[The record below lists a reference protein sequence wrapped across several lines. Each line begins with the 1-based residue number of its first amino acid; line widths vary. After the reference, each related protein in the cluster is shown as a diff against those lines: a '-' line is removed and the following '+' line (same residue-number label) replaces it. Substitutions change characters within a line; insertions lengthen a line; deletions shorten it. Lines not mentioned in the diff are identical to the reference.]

1 MMKISVIVPIY
12 NVEKQLQRCLESI
25 LKQEESNLEIILVND
40 GSPDNSGEIAK
51 EYASRYPDKVLYFEK
66 ENGGLSDARNF
77 GIKQATGK
85 YLAFVDS
92 DDYITENLF
101 KDLTPYMEENYDM
114 VKFKISVVNEDG
126 SVVNKN
132 YSPIFEKKS
141 GEEAFDILYKTD
153 VMTEVAWGYI
163 YKREFFVNNNFEF
176 AKGLYHE
183 DFGLIP
189 LVLIKA
195 SKVASTDVFG
205 YNYVQTKTS
214 ITRGNEQLRYKR
226 AEDLLKHYDY
236 MLEKIEEYNISKI
249 TKQNMK
255 IYYTNCII
263 LELNN
268 LDNEEQKK
276 YIKQIRKRKMV
287 NNIKAR
293 NLKQFIK
300 KLILTCNI
308 RLYLKLR

>member
-1 MMKISVIVPIY
+1 MVKISVIVPIY
-12 NVEKQLQRCLESI
+12 NVEKQLSRCLESI
-25 LKQEESNLEIILVND
+25 LKQEENDLEIILVND

-51 EYASRYPDKVLYFEK
+51 EYATRYPDKILYFEK

-77 GIKQATGK
+77 GIKHSSGK

-101 KDLTPYMEENYDM
+101 KDLAPYMEADYDM
-114 VKFKISVVNEDG
+114 VKFKISVINEDG
-126 SVVNKN
+126 SVINKN
-132 YSPIFEKKS
+132 YSPIFENKS
-141 GEEAFDILYKTD
+141 GEEAFDILYKSD

-195 SKVASTDVFG
+195 SKVASTDVFR

-214 ITRGNEQLRYKR
+214 ITRGNEELRYRR

-236 MLEKIEEYNISKI
+236 MLEKIKKYNVSKI
-249 TKQNMK
+249 TKQNIK

-268 LDNEEQKK
+268 LNDEEQRR

-308 RLYLKLR
+308 KLYLKLR

>member
-1 MMKISVIVPIY
+1 MVKISVIVPIY
-12 NVEKQLQRCLESI
+12 NVEKQLSRCLESI
-25 LKQEESNLEIILVND
+25 LKQKENDLEIILVND

-51 EYASRYPDKVLYFEK
+51 EYATRYPDKILYFEK

-77 GIKQATGK
+77 GIKHSSGK

-101 KDLTPYMEENYDM
+101 KDLAPYMEADYDM
-114 VKFKISVVNEDG
+114 VKFKISVINEDG
-126 SVVNKN
+126 SVINKN
-132 YSPIFEKKS
+132 YSPIFENKS
-141 GEEAFDILYKTD
+141 GEEAFDILYKSD

-195 SKVASTDVFG
+195 SKVASADVYG

-214 ITRGNEQLRYKR
+214 ITRGNEQLKYRR

-249 TKQNMK
+249 TKQNIK

-268 LDNEEQKK
+268 LDDAEQKK
-276 YIKQIRKRKMV
+276 YIEQIRKRKMIK
-287 NNIKAR
+287 NIKAR

-300 KLILTCNI
+300 KVVLMCNI
-308 RLYLKLR
+308 KLYLKLR

>member
-1 MMKISVIVPIY
+1 MVKISVIVPIY
-12 NVEKQLQRCLESI
+12 NVEKQLSRCLESI
-25 LKQEESNLEIILVND
+25 LKQKENDLEIILVND

-51 EYASRYPDKVLYFEK
+51 EYATRYPDKILYFEK

-77 GIKQATGK
+77 GIKHSSGK

-101 KDLTPYMEENYDM
+101 KDLAPYMEADYDM
-114 VKFKISVVNEDG
+114 VKFKISVINEDG
-126 SVVNKN
+126 SVINKN
-132 YSPIFEKKS
+132 YSPIFENKS
-141 GEEAFDILYKTD
+141 GEEAFDILYKSD

-214 ITRGNEQLRYKR
+214 ITRGNEELRYRR

-236 MLEKIEEYNISKI
+236 MLEKIKKYNVSKI
-249 TKQNMK
+249 TKQNIK

-268 LDNEEQKK
+268 LNDEEQRR

-308 RLYLKLR
+308 KLYLKLR

>member
-1 MMKISVIVPIY
+1 MVKISVIVPIY
-12 NVEKQLQRCLESI
+12 NVEKQLSRCLESI
-25 LKQEESNLEIILVND
+25 LKQEENDLEIILVND

-51 EYASRYPDKVLYFEK
+51 EYATRYPDKILYFEK

-77 GIKQATGK
+77 GIKHSSGK

-101 KDLTPYMEENYDM
+101 KDLEPYMEADYDM
-114 VKFKISVVNEDG
+114 VKFKISVINEDG
-126 SVVNKN
+126 SVINKN
-132 YSPIFEKKS
+132 YSPIFENKS
-141 GEEAFDILYKTD
+141 GEEAFDILYKSD

-214 ITRGNEQLRYKR
+214 ITRGNEELRYRR

-236 MLEKIEEYNISKI
+236 MLEKIKKYNVSKI
-249 TKQNMK
+249 TKQNIK

-268 LDNEEQKK
+268 LNDEEQRR

-308 RLYLKLR
+308 KLYLKLR

>member
-101 KDLTPYMEENYDM
+101 KDLAPYMEADYDM
-114 VKFKISVVNEDG
+114 VKFKISVINEDG
-126 SVVNKN
+126 SVINKN
-132 YSPIFEKKS
+132 YSPIFENKS
-141 GEEAFDILYKTD
+141 GEEAFDILYKSD

-214 ITRGNEQLRYKR
+214 ITRGNEELRYRR

-236 MLEKIEEYNISKI
+236 MLEKIKKYNVSKI
-249 TKQNMK
+249 TKQNIK

-300 KLILTCNI
+300 KLILMCNI

>member
-1 MMKISVIVPIY
+1 MVKISVIVPIY
-12 NVEKQLQRCLESI
+12 NVEKQLSRCLESI
-25 LKQEESNLEIILVND
+25 LKQEENDLEIILVND

-51 EYASRYPDKVLYFEK
+51 EYATRYPDKILYFEK

-77 GIKQATGK
+77 GIKHSSGK

-101 KDLTPYMEENYDM
+101 KDLEPYMEADYDM
-114 VKFKISVVNEDG
+114 VKFKISVINEDG
-126 SVVNKN
+126 SVINKN
-132 YSPIFEKKS
+132 YSPIFENKS
-141 GEEAFDILYKTD
+141 GEEAFAILYKSD

-214 ITRGNEQLRYKR
+214 ITRGNEELRYRR

-236 MLEKIEEYNISKI
+236 MLEKIKKYNVSKI
-249 TKQNMK
+249 TKQNIK

-268 LDNEEQKK
+268 LNDEEQRR

-308 RLYLKLR
+308 KLYLKLR

>member
-1 MMKISVIVPIY
+1 MVKISVIVPIY
-12 NVEKQLQRCLESI
+12 NVEKQLSGCLESI
-25 LKQEESNLEIILVND
+25 LKQEENDLEIILVND

-51 EYASRYPDKVLYFEK
+51 KYATRYPDKILYFEK

-77 GIKQATGK
+77 GIKHSSGK

-101 KDLTPYMEENYDM
+101 KDLAPYMEADYDM
-114 VKFKISVVNEDG
+114 VKFKISVINEDG
-126 SVVNKN
+126 SVINKN
-132 YSPIFEKKS
+132 YSPIFENKS
-141 GEEAFDILYKTD
+141 GEEAFDILYKSD

-214 ITRGNEQLRYKR
+214 ITRGNEELRYRR

-236 MLEKIEEYNISKI
+236 MLEKIKKYNVSKI
-249 TKQNMK
+249 TKQNIK

-268 LDNEEQKK
+268 LNDEEQRR

-308 RLYLKLR
+308 KLYLKLR

>member
-1 MMKISVIVPIY
+1 MVKISVIVPIY
-12 NVEKQLQRCLESI
+12 NVEKQLSRCLESI
-25 LKQEESNLEIILVND
+25 LKQEENDLEIILVND

-51 EYASRYPDKVLYFEK
+51 EYATRYPDKILYFEK

-77 GIKQATGK
+77 GIKHSSGK

-101 KDLTPYMEENYDM
+101 KDLAPYMEADYDM
-114 VKFKISVVNEDG
+114 VKFKISVINEDG
-126 SVVNKN
+126 SVINKN
-132 YSPIFEKKS
+132 YSPIFENKS
-141 GEEAFDILYKTD
+141 GEAAFDILYKSD

-214 ITRGNEQLRYKR
+214 ITRGNEELRYRR

-236 MLEKIEEYNISKI
+236 MLEKIKKYNVSKI
-249 TKQNMK
+249 TKQNIK

-268 LDNEEQKK
+268 LNDEEQRR

-308 RLYLKLR
+308 KLYLKLR

>member
-1 MMKISVIVPIY
+1 MVKISVIVPIY
-12 NVEKQLQRCLESI
+12 NVEKQLSRCLESI
-25 LKQEESNLEIILVND
+25 LKQEENDLEIILVND

-51 EYASRYPDKVLYFEK
+51 EYATRCPDKILYFEK

-77 GIKQATGK
+77 GIKHSSGK

-101 KDLTPYMEENYDM
+101 KDLAPYMEADYDM
-114 VKFKISVVNEDG
+114 VKFKISVINEDG
-126 SVVNKN
+126 SVINKN
-132 YSPIFEKKS
+132 YSPIFENKS
-141 GEEAFDILYKTD
+141 GEEAFDILYKSD

-214 ITRGNEQLRYKR
+214 ITRGNEELRYRR

-236 MLEKIEEYNISKI
+236 MLEKIKKYNVSKI
-249 TKQNMK
+249 TKQNIK

-268 LDNEEQKK
+268 LNDEEQRR

-308 RLYLKLR
+308 KLYLKLR

>member
-1 MMKISVIVPIY
+1 MVKISVIVPIY
-12 NVEKQLQRCLESI
+12 NVEKQLSRCLESI
-25 LKQEESNLEIILVND
+25 LKQEENDLEIILVND

-51 EYASRYPDKVLYFEK
+51 EYATRYPDKILYFEK

-77 GIKQATGK
+77 GIKHSSGK

-101 KDLTPYMEENYDM
+101 KDLAPYMEADYDM
-114 VKFKISVVNEDG
+114 VKFKISVINEDG
-126 SVVNKN
+126 SVINKN
-132 YSPIFEKKS
+132 YSPIFENKS
-141 GEEAFDILYKTD
+141 GEEAFDILYKSD

-214 ITRGNEQLRYKR
+214 ITRGNEELRYRR

-236 MLEKIEEYNISKI
+236 MIEKIKKYNVSKI
-249 TKQNMK
+249 TKQNIK

-268 LDNEEQKK
+268 LNDEEQRR

-300 KLILTCNI
+300 KLILMCNI

>member
-1 MMKISVIVPIY
+1 MVKISVIVPIY
-12 NVEKQLQRCLESI
+12 NVEKQLSRCLESI
-25 LKQEESNLEIILVND
+25 LKQEENDLEIILVND

-51 EYASRYPDKVLYFEK
+51 EYATRYPDKILYFEK

-77 GIKQATGK
+77 GIKHSSGK

-101 KDLTPYMEENYDM
+101 KDLAPYMEADYDM
-114 VKFKISVVNEDG
+114 VKFKISVINEDG
-126 SVVNKN
+126 SVINKN
-132 YSPIFEKKS
+132 YSPIFENKS
-141 GEEAFDILYKTD
+141 GEEAFDILYKSD

-183 DFGLIP
+183 DLGLIP

-214 ITRGNEQLRYKR
+214 ITRGNEELRYRR

-236 MLEKIEEYNISKI
+236 MLEKIKKYNVSKI
-249 TKQNMK
+249 TKQNIK

-268 LDNEEQKK
+268 LNDEEQRR

-308 RLYLKLR
+308 KLYLKLR

>member
-1 MMKISVIVPIY
+1 MFGIY
-12 NVEKQLQRCLESI
+12 IKTRRD
-25 LKQEESNLEIILVND
+25 LEIILVND

-51 EYASRYPDKVLYFEK
+51 EYATRYPDKILYFEK

-77 GIKQATGK
+77 GIKHSSGK

-101 KDLTPYMEENYDM
+101 KDLAPYMEADYDM
-114 VKFKISVVNEDG
+114 VKFKISVINEDG
-126 SVVNKN
+126 SVINKN
-132 YSPIFEKKS
+132 YSPIFENKS
-141 GEEAFDILYKTD
+141 GEEAFDILYKSD

-214 ITRGNEQLRYKR
+214 ITRGNEELRYRR

-236 MLEKIEEYNISKI
+236 MLEKIKKYNVSKI
-249 TKQNMK
+249 TKQNIK

-268 LDNEEQKK
+268 LNDEEQRR

-308 RLYLKLR
+308 KLYLKLR

>member
-1 MMKISVIVPIY
+1 MVKISVIVPIY
-12 NVEKQLQRCLESI
+12 NVEKQLSRCLESI
-25 LKQEESNLEIILVND
+25 LKQEENDLEIILVND

-51 EYASRYPDKVLYFEK
+51 EYATRYPDKILYFEK

-77 GIKQATGK
+77 GIKHSSGK

-101 KDLTPYMEENYDM
+101 KDLAPYMEADYDM
-114 VKFKISVVNEDG
+114 VKFKISVINEDG
-126 SVVNKN
+126 SVINKN
-132 YSPIFEKKS
+132 YSPIFENKS
-141 GEEAFDILYKTD
+141 GEEAFDILYKSD

-176 AKGLYHE
+176 TKGLYHE

-214 ITRGNEQLRYKR
+214 ITRGNEELRYRR

-236 MLEKIEEYNISKI
+236 MLEKIKKYNVSKI
-249 TKQNMK
+249 TKQNIK

-268 LDNEEQKK
+268 LNDEEQRR

-300 KLILTCNI
+300 KIILTCNI
-308 RLYLKLR
+308 KLYLKLR

>member
-1 MMKISVIVPIY
+1 MVKISVIVPIY
-12 NVEKQLQRCLESI
+12 NVEKQLSRCLESI
-25 LKQEESNLEIILVND
+25 LKQEENDLEIILVND

-51 EYASRYPDKVLYFEK
+51 EYATRYPDKILYFEK

-77 GIKQATGK
+77 GIKHSSGK

-101 KDLTPYMEENYDM
+101 KDLEPYMEADYDM
-114 VKFKISVVNEDG
+114 VKFKISVINEDG
-126 SVVNKN
+126 SVINKN
-132 YSPIFEKKS
+132 YSPIFENKS
-141 GEEAFDILYKTD
+141 GEEAFDILYKSD

-214 ITRGNEQLRYKR
+214 ITRGNEELRYRR

-236 MLEKIEEYNISKI
+236 MLEKIKKYNVSKI
-249 TKQNMK
+249 TKQNIK

-268 LDNEEQKK
+268 LNDEEQIR

-300 KLILTCNI
+300 KLILKCNI
-308 RLYLKLR
+308 KLYLKLR

>member
-77 GIKQATGK
+77 GIKHSSGK

-101 KDLTPYMEENYDM
+101 KDLAPYMEADYDM
-114 VKFKISVVNEDG
+114 VKFKISVINEDG
-126 SVVNKN
+126 SVINKN
-132 YSPIFEKKS
+132 YSPIFENKS

-189 LVLIKA
+189 LVLIRA
-195 SKVASTDVFG
+195 GKVASADVYG

-214 ITRGNEQLRYKR
+214 ITRGNEQLKYRR

-249 TKQNMK
+249 TKQNIK

-268 LDNEEQKK
+268 LDDAEQKK
-276 YIKQIRKRKMV
+276 YIEQIRKRKMIK
-287 NNIKAR
+287 NIKAR

-300 KLILTCNI
+300 KVVLMCNI

>member
-1 MMKISVIVPIY
+1 MVKISVIVPIY
-12 NVEKQLQRCLESI
+12 NVEKQLSRCLESI
-25 LKQEESNLEIILVND
+25 LKQEENDLEIILVND

-51 EYASRYPDKVLYFEK
+51 EYATRYPDKILYFEK

-77 GIKQATGK
+77 GIKRSSGK

-101 KDLTPYMEENYDM
+101 KDLAPYMEADYDM
-114 VKFKISVVNEDG
+114 VKFKISVINEDG
-126 SVVNKN
+126 SVINKN
-132 YSPIFEKKS
+132 YSPIFENKS
-141 GEEAFDILYKTD
+141 GEEAFDILYKSD

-214 ITRGNEQLRYKR
+214 ITRGNEELRYRR

-236 MLEKIEEYNISKI
+236 MLEKIKKYNVSKI
-249 TKQNMK
+249 TKQNIK

-268 LDNEEQKK
+268 LNDEEQRR

-308 RLYLKLR
+308 KLYLKLR

>member
-1 MMKISVIVPIY
+1 MVKISVIVPIY
-12 NVEKQLQRCLESI
+12 NVEKQLSRCLESI
-25 LKQEESNLEIILVND
+25 LKQEENDLEIILVND

-51 EYASRYPDKVLYFEK
+51 EYATRYPDKILYFEK

-77 GIKQATGK
+77 GIKHSSGK

-92 DDYITENLF
+92 DDYITENLL
-101 KDLTPYMEENYDM
+101 KDLAPYMEADYDM
-114 VKFKISVVNEDG
+114 VKFKISVINEDG
-126 SVVNKN
+126 SVINKN
-132 YSPIFEKKS
+132 YSPIFENKS
-141 GEEAFDILYKTD
+141 GEEAFDILYKSD

-176 AKGLYHE
+176 AKRLYHE

-214 ITRGNEQLRYKR
+214 ITRGNEELRYRR

-236 MLEKIEEYNISKI
+236 MLEKIKKYNVSKI
-249 TKQNMK
+249 TKQNIK

-268 LDNEEQKK
+268 LNDEEQRR

-308 RLYLKLR
+308 KLYLKLR

>member
-1 MMKISVIVPIY
+1 MVKISVIVPIY
-12 NVEKQLQRCLESI
+12 NVEKQLSRCLESI
-25 LKQEESNLEIILVND
+25 LKQEENDLEIILVND

-51 EYASRYPDKVLYFEK
+51 EYATRYPDKILYFEK

-77 GIKQATGK
+77 GIKHSSGK

-101 KDLTPYMEENYDM
+101 KDLAPYMEADYDM
-114 VKFKISVVNEDG
+114 VKFKISVINEDG
-126 SVVNKN
+126 SVINKN
-132 YSPIFEKKS
+132 YSPIFENKS
-141 GEEAFDILYKTD
+141 GEEAFDILYKSD

-214 ITRGNEQLRYKR
+214 ITRGNEELRYRR

-236 MLEKIEEYNISKI
+236 MLEKIKKYNVSKI
-249 TKQNMK
+249 TKQNIK

-268 LDNEEQKK
+268 LNDEEQRR

-308 RLYLKLR
+308 KLYLKLR

>member
-1 MMKISVIVPIY
+1 MVKISVIVPIY
-12 NVEKQLQRCLESI
+12 NVEKQLSRCLESI
-25 LKQEESNLEIILVND
+25 LKQEENDLEIILVND

-51 EYASRYPDKVLYFEK
+51 KYATRYPDKILYFEK

-77 GIKQATGK
+77 GIKHSSGK

-101 KDLTPYMEENYDM
+101 KDLAPYMEADYDM
-114 VKFKISVVNEDG
+114 VKFKISVINEDG
-126 SVVNKN
+126 SVINKN
-132 YSPIFEKKS
+132 YSPIFENKS
-141 GEEAFDILYKTD
+141 GEEAFDILYKSD

-214 ITRGNEQLRYKR
+214 ITRGNEELRYRR

-236 MLEKIEEYNISKI
+236 MLEKIKKYNVSKI
-249 TKQNMK
+249 TKQNIK

-268 LDNEEQKK
+268 LNDEEQRR

-308 RLYLKLR
+308 KLYLKLR

>member
-1 MMKISVIVPIY
+1 MVKISVIVPIY
-12 NVEKQLQRCLESI
+12 NVEKQLSRCLESI
-25 LKQEESNLEIILVND
+25 LKQEENDLEIILVND

-51 EYASRYPDKVLYFEK
+51 EYATRYPDKILYFEK

-77 GIKQATGK
+77 GIKHSSGK

-101 KDLTPYMEENYDM
+101 KDLEPYMEADYDM
-114 VKFKISVVNEDG
+114 AKFKISVINEDG
-126 SVVNKN
+126 SVINKN
-132 YSPIFEKKS
+132 YSPIFENKS
-141 GEEAFDILYKTD
+141 GEEAFDILYKSD

-214 ITRGNEQLRYKR
+214 ITRGNEELRYRR

-236 MLEKIEEYNISKI
+236 MLEKIKKYNVSKI
-249 TKQNMK
+249 TKQNIK

-268 LDNEEQKK
+268 LNDEEQRR

-308 RLYLKLR
+308 KLYLKLR

>member
-1 MMKISVIVPIY
+1 MY
-12 NVEKQLQRCLESI
+12 
-25 LKQEESNLEIILVND
+25 
-40 GSPDNSGEIAK
+40 
-51 EYASRYPDKVLYFEK
+51 
-66 ENGGLSDARNF
+66 
-77 GIKQATGK
+77 
-85 YLAFVDS
+85 
-92 DDYITENLF
+92 
-101 KDLTPYMEENYDM
+101 
-114 VKFKISVVNEDG
+114 
-126 SVVNKN
+126 
-132 YSPIFEKKS
+132 
-141 GEEAFDILYKTD
+141 
-153 VMTEVAWGYI
+153 
-163 YKREFFVNNNFEF
+163 
-176 AKGLYHE
+176 
-183 DFGLIP
+183 
-189 LVLIKA
+189 
-195 SKVASTDVFG
+195 G

-214 ITRGNEQLRYKR
+214 ITRGNEQLKYRR

-300 KLILTCNI
+300 KLILMCNI

>member
-1 MMKISVIVPIY
+1 MVKISVIVPIY
-12 NVEKQLQRCLESI
+12 NVEKQLSRCLESI
-25 LKQEESNLEIILVND
+25 LKQEENDLEIILVND

-51 EYASRYPDKVLYFEK
+51 EYATRYPDKILYFEK

-77 GIKQATGK
+77 GIKHSSGK

-101 KDLTPYMEENYDM
+101 KDLEPYMEADYDM
-114 VKFKISVVNEDG
+114 VKFKISVINEDG
-126 SVVNKN
+126 SVINKN
-132 YSPIFEKKS
+132 YSPIFENKS
-141 GEEAFDILYKTD
+141 GEEAFDILYKSD

-214 ITRGNEQLRYKR
+214 ITRGNEELRYRR

-236 MLEKIEEYNISKI
+236 MLEKIKKYNVSKI
-249 TKQNMK
+249 TKQNIK

-268 LDNEEQKK
+268 LNDEEQRR

-300 KLILTCNI
+300 KLILKCNI
-308 RLYLKLR
+308 KLYLKLR